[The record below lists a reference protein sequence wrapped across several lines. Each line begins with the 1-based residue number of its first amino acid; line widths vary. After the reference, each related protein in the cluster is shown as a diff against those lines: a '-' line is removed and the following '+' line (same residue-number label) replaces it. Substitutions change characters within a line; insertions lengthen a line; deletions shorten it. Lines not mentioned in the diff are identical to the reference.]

1 MLKDMTKGSET
12 RHILVFAIPMFI
24 GNIFQQLYNM
34 VDSIVVGRYIG
45 KDALAA
51 VGTSSPI
58 VFFLIAMVMGLSMGA
73 SVIISQLYGAGD
85 SKNLKRAVST
95 AYIFLLAGGVIITLI
110 GLLFS
115 RSLLRL
121 LQTPEEI
128 FNDALAY
135 LNIILIG
142 LIFTFAYN
150 AISAILRGLG
160 DSKTPL
166 YFLIITSLLNVVLDI
181 WFVSSLGMGVE
192 GAAWATVISQAV
204 SVILCFIYIYTK
216 VDILKILPK
225 DIVFDKELFTKSV
238 KLGIPSSIQQTV
250 VSVSMMALQGL
261 VNSYGS
267 ITMAAYAAAAR
278 IDSIAMMP
286 IMNLGLASTTFT
298 AQNIGAGELDRVRR
312 GYKRSLVI
320 VAICCVIT
328 SIIILSFG
336 PNLIS
341 IFIDAEET
349 EVINQGNDYITVVSF
364 FYILMG
370 IMFVTNGVIRGSGD
384 MVASMISTM
393 TSLGIRIIS
402 AYALSSIDTI
412 GYRGIWWS
420 LPIGWFIGMTIAIL
434 RYRSGKW
441 VEKRVIKKPAE
452 EPA

>member
-1 MLKDMTKGSET
+1 MLKDMTNGSET
-12 RHILVFAIPMFI
+12 RHIITFALPMFI

-45 KDALAA
+45 KNALAA

-95 AYIFLLAGGVIITLI
+95 AYIFLLAGGIIITLI

-128 FNDALAY
+128 FKDALAY
-135 LNIILIG
+135 LNIILGG

-204 SVILCFIYIYTK
+204 SVILCLIYIYTK
-216 VDILKILPK
+216 VEILRILPK
-225 DIVFDKELFTKSV
+225 DIVFDKELFSKSV

-267 ITMAAYAAAAR
+267 VTMAAYAAAAR

-298 AQNIGAGELDRVRR
+298 AQNIGAGKLDRVKR
-312 GYKRSLVI
+312 GYKRSLII
-320 VAICCVIT
+320 VAVCCIIT

-341 IFIDAEET
+341 IFIDVKET
-349 EVINQGNDYITVVSF
+349 EVIRQGNDYITVVSF

-402 AYALSSIDTI
+402 AYVLSSIDTI

-441 VEKRVIKKPAE
+441 IEKRVVKKPVE